1 MNPVYVLGGAQS
13 DFARNL
19 AREGASI
26 VGLTGEVIDGA
37 LAAASLDLKAIEA
50 IHVGNA
56 FGELFSG
63 QGQMGALPATA
74 RSGLSGVPAARHE
87 AACASGSVAILAAMA
102 DIGAGKADCVLV
114 MGIEQERNVAGD
126 VAARYMGTAALA
138 GESSEA
144 RYLWPHQFSQVAD
157 EVDRRWGL
165 EPRALRAIAERNL
178 AAARKNPRAQARGW
192 TFSPDAFL
200 GGWTDDQ
207 KNPVIEGRLRRLDCS
222 QVTDG
227 AAALVLASPSFA
239 MEHAKRTG
247 RSLDGTARIEGYGH
261 RTAALSLRDKLD
273 ALSPDEKLARKDEHL
288 FPHLRR
294 AIADAYFRAG
304 VGADGK
310 GVAGAEVH
318 DCFTITE
325 YVILDHIPGLC
336 DPGKAWRL
344 IEDGSIDGKGRFAVN
359 PSGGLIGAG
368 HPVGASGVRMALD
381 AARQVE
387 GKAGDYQVEGAKKF
401 LTVNIGGSVT
411 TACAFVLA
419 TGG

>member
-1 MNPVYVLGGAQS
+1 MTPVYVLGGAHS

-26 VGLTGEVIDGA
+26 VDLTGEVIDGA
-37 LAAASLDLKAIEA
+37 LAAASLDLGAIEA

-114 MGIEQERNVAGD
+114 VGIEQERNVAGD

-138 GESSEA
+138 GESREA
-144 RYLWPHQFSQVAD
+144 RYLWPHQFAQIAD
-157 EVDRRWGL
+157 EVEARWGL
-165 EPRALRAIAERNL
+165 DRRHLTAIAERNL
-178 AAARKNPRAQARGW
+178 AAARKNPLAQARGW
-192 TFSPDAFL
+192 AFSPDAFL

-247 RSLDGTARIEGYGH
+247 RSLGGTARIEGYGH
-261 RTAALSLRDKLD
+261 RTAALSLD
-273 ALSPDEKLARKDEHL
+273 AKLARKDPHL

-294 AIADAYFRAG
+294 AVADAYFRAG
-304 VGADGK
+304 VGLDGE

-336 DPGKAWRL
+336 DPGEAWRL

-401 LTVNIGGSVT
+401 LTVNIGGSAT

-419 TGG
+419 AGG